1 LTIGFVP
8 FTRAYPPG
16 HSNLK
21 SLWWLY
27 VLGMVAFAYWP
38 ARIALSAI
46 RNPAPL
52 LGLTAVL
59 AVAIGILEVIG
70 RRRALRGRGLW
81 PDAPE
86 DELSDITVSA
96 QCAAKSGRRQS
107 SRLDQRSAGL
117 RRLVSSRSSGPS
129 PDGEWRVLS

>member
-59 AVAIGILEVIG
+59 AVAIGILEVVG

-86 DELSDITVSA
+86 DELSDITVLDIGA
-96 QCAAKSGRRQS
+96 VRREV
-107 SRLDQRSAGL
+107 RTPTKFSAG
-117 RRLVSSRSSGPS
+117 SA
-129 PDGEWRVLS
+129 